1 MANVKKQTEVQ
12 NLTGLLSETSNF
24 ALVKFE
30 KTTHVSLEKLRKEL
44 KKNDSKLRVVKNT
57 LLAKALGSVPEL
69 RSDATNTSIKENTAL
84 ITLGQD
90 YAKGL
95 GAFHKFAKADK
106 TVSFKFGF
114 LERAFYQ
121 QADLEK
127 IAQLPSREE
136 LIAKLIGSLKSPSSR
151 LVMSMK
157 FNITKLTM
165 VLKER
170 SKQAN

>member
-1 MANVKKQTEVQ
+1 MANLKKQTEVKA
-12 NLTGLLSETSNF
+12 LTSLLSENSNF

-30 KTTHVSLEKLRKEL
+30 KTKHTAMEKLRKEL

-57 LLAKALGSVPEL
+57 LLSKALGSIAQL
-69 RSDATNTSIKENTAL
+69 RGDATDTSLKDNTAL
-84 ITLGQD
+84 LSLGED

-95 GAFHKFAKADK
+95 SAFYKFAKEDK
-106 TVSFKFGF
+106 TVGFKFGL
-114 LERAFYQ
+114 LEKKFYQ
-121 QADLEK
+121 ESDLTK
-127 IAQLPSREE
+127 IAQLPSRDE
-136 LIAKLIGSLKSPSSR
+136 LIAKLIGSLKSPSTR
-151 LVMSMK
+151 LVMAMK